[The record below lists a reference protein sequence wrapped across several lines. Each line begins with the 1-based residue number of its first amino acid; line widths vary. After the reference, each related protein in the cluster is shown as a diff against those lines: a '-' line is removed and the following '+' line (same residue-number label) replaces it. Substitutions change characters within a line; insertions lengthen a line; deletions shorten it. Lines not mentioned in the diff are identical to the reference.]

1 MTRFLVD
8 MRGLNKVQ
16 RQFASG
22 WLLQQNNYLTVRE
35 VQNDFITIELSDAQK
50 MVSILLHGTDIK
62 QNLADMMN
70 SECQQRSDL
79 FMPNSNY
86 AWWTRIL
93 PGLGCDG

>member
-1 MTRFLVD
+1 MAGFLVD
-8 MRGLNKVQ
+8 MRGLNEGQ
-16 RQFASG
+16 RQFASD
-22 WLLQQNNYLTVRE
+22 WLLESNNYLTVWE

-50 MVSILLHGTDIK
+50 VASILLHGTNIR

-93 PGLGCDG
+93 PRS

>member
-1 MTRFLVD
+1 
-8 MRGLNKVQ
+8 MRGLNEGQ
-16 RQFASG
+16 RQFASD
-22 WLLQQNNYLTVRE
+22 WLHGSNNDLTVRE

-50 MVSILLHGTDIK
+50 MASILLLGTDIR

-79 FMPNSNY
+79 FMPTSNY

-93 PGLGCDG
+93 PCLGM

>member
-1 MTRFLVD
+1 MAGFLVD
-8 MRGLNKVQ
+8 MRGLNEGQ
-16 RQFASG
+16 RQFASD
-22 WLLQQNNYLTVRE
+22 WLLESNNYLTVRE

-50 MVSILLHGTDIK
+50 VASILLHGTDIR

-93 PGLGCDG
+93 PRS

>member
-1 MTRFLVD
+1 MAGFLVD
-8 MRGLNKVQ
+8 MRGLNEGQ
-16 RQFASG
+16 RQFASD
-22 WLLQQNNYLTVRE
+22 WLLESNNYLTVRE

-50 MVSILLHGTDIK
+50 VASILLHGTDIR

-70 SECQQRSDL
+70 SVCQQRSDL

-93 PGLGCDG
+93 PRS

>member
-1 MTRFLVD
+1 MAGFSVD
-8 MRGLNKVQ
+8 MRGLNEGQ
-16 RQFASG
+16 RQFASDR
-22 WLLQQNNYLTVRE
+22 LLESNNYLTVRE

-50 MVSILLHGTDIK
+50 VVSILLHGTDIR

-70 SECQQRSDL
+70 SKCQQRSDL

-93 PGLGCDG
+93 PRS

>member
-1 MTRFLVD
+1 MAGFLVD
-8 MRGLNKVQ
+8 MRGLNEGQ
-16 RQFASG
+16 RQFASD
-22 WLLQQNNYLTVRE
+22 WLLESSNYLTVRE

-50 MVSILLHGTDIK
+50 VASILLHGTDIR

-93 PGLGCDG
+93 PRS

>member
-1 MTRFLVD
+1 MARFLVD
-8 MRGLNKVQ
+8 MRGLNEGQ
-16 RQFASG
+16 RQFTSDR
-22 WLLQQNNYLTVRE
+22 LLESSNYLTVRE

-50 MVSILLHGTDIK
+50 VASILLHGTDIR

-93 PGLGCDG
+93 PYS